1 MLYTMFEQDQTF
13 SVSETLFS
21 LWPEQWLGGPA
32 IPLRAIMS
40 AKVWGVLFPGLG
52 DDGILSKVDFRCSFN
67 KDFIKK
73 GLGEAKVSQV
83 FLHEGN
89 QIEMDLHFG
98 CGVYRFKGTGAA
110 DEALKNWQT
119 MGAAGVMQAATEFF
133 TMVSSERDDP
143 RWEEYRSFYMTLSGT
158 MNFDFTNA
166 YKEPVNPF
174 KGLIDLPMPEAYK
187 QQHKK
192 MSE

>member
-21 LWPEQWLGGPA
+21 LWPEEWLGGPA
-32 IPLRAIMS
+32 ILLRAIMS

-89 QIEMDLHFG
+89 
-98 CGVYRFKGTGAA
+98 
-110 DEALKNWQT
+110 
-119 MGAAGVMQAATEFF
+119 
-133 TMVSSERDDP
+133 
-143 RWEEYRSFYMTLSGT
+143 
-158 MNFDFTNA
+158 
-166 YKEPVNPF
+166 
-174 KGLIDLPMPEAYK
+174 
-187 QQHKK
+187 
-192 MSE
+192 